1 MNRTSRWSEPVRSV
15 LAKCFSG
22 RAAGVRLLLI
32 FLCALFAAQATPG
45 GYSYYRPITIDH
57 TKVPYLDQTKFPVFL
72 SVTDPTLKS
81 VANGGHV
88 LSANGYDIIFSSDAG
103 GATLLSYERESYNAA
118 TGQLICW
125 VRLPVV
131 SSSADTVFYVWY
143 GNTTITTDQSNRT
156 GTWNSG
162 FLGVWHFPNGTT
174 LSANDS
180 TANASNGT
188 ISGPV
193 AATGQIDGG
202 VAIGAGA
209 NYIGLGTPSSFNF
222 GYGSP
227 VTVSAWVYLNSI
239 PTSEYT
245 VISCSGTWNG
255 FALKFDPYGTNA
267 SPGFAVNNGYTYG
280 YHAVPIHQWTYV
292 VATLATGAVSFY
304 INGINVAVG
313 SAISLNQT
321 NNPVYIGNNA
331 SGTNGFDGILD
342 ELRVSNVARSAQ
354 WIAAEYSNQSSPSTF
369 YSVGSETATGA
380 GAPSIAGLSPALGA
394 QGSIV
399 PVTLTG
405 TNFVTGATVNPGNG
419 GITVS
424 GVTVVS
430 ATQIT
435 ATFTISGTAL
445 TGANNVTV
453 TTNNG
458 MSNGV
463 PFTVTPPAPT
473 LTTVSPNSGAQGTS
487 VPVTLTGTNF
497 VTGATVNPGNSGITV
512 SGVTVASS
520 TQITAT
526 FTIVSTAA
534 TGTNNITVT
543 TTGGTSG
550 GQPFT
555 VKPPA
560 PTLTTV
566 SPNSGAQGGSVS
578 VTLTGTNFVT
588 GATAVN
594 PGNSGITVSGVTVV
608 SATQI
613 TATFTISG
621 TSATGA
627 NNVTVTTNGGTS
639 NGVPFTVNPPAPTL
653 TTVSPNSGAQG
664 TAVSVTLTGTN
675 FVTGATTVSPG
686 NSGITVSNVTVVSGT
701 QITATFT
708 ISGTA
713 ATGANNVTVTTAGGT
728 SNGVPFTVNLP
739 PAPTLT
745 SVSPNSGEQGT
756 AVPVTLT
763 GTNFVS
769 GATVSPGN
777 SGITVSGVTVVNAT
791 QITAT
796 LTISGTAA
804 TGTNNMTVTTAGG
817 TGNGVPFTV
826 NPPAPTLTA
835 VSPNSGTQ
843 GATLSVTLTGANF
856 ATGATVSPGN
866 SGITVSNVTVASA
879 TQITATFTISGTA
892 ATGINNVTVTTAGG
906 TSNGVPFT
914 VTPPAPT
921 LTTVSPNSG
930 AQGTAVSV
938 TLTGTNFVSG
948 TTVNPGSSG
957 ITVSNLTV
965 VSATQITATF
975 TISGTAATGASS
987 VTATTAGGTSNGV
1000 PFTVTP
1006 PAPTLT
1012 TVSPNSGAQGTAVAV
1027 TLTGTSFVSGATVNP
1042 GSSGITVSNVTV
1054 SSATQ
1059 ITATFTISGTA
1070 ATGANN
1076 VTVTT
1081 NGGTSNGVSFT
1092 VNPPAPT
1099 LTAASPNSGAQGATV
1114 PVTVTGTNFVTGA
1127 TVSPGNSGIT
1137 VSGLTVVSSTQIT
1150 ATFTISGTAATGANN
1165 VTVTTSGG
1173 TSNGVPFTVNPP
1185 APTLTTLSPNSG
1197 AQGTAVSVT
1206 LAGTNFVTGATTVNP
1221 GNSGITVSGV
1231 TVVSATQITA
1241 TFAVSTTAATGA
1253 NNVTVT
1259 TSGGTSNGVPFTVN
1273 PPVPGGLNTSDSTA
1287 NGNSG
1292 AAYNGAAAVSGWIGD
1307 GAAFNGSNEY
1317 VGLGAVGTLM
1327 PTGATTASAWIKAS
1341 STQASSPAIVS
1352 AGDATGATGY
1362 NLYFASQGYPAFTV
1376 KEGANSW
1383 GSCHIQGP
1391 TLLNDNSW
1399 HLVTG
1404 VYTGASIGI
1413 YVDGVL
1419 AGSSSCANQS
1429 INYGSAPAS
1438 EIGWRLDAG
1447 NNDAFNGALDEVR
1460 VSSAGR
1466 SADWIATEFN
1476 NQSAPAAFYAVG
1488 TTQAMG
1494 VQAPYSIG
1502 GQVST
1507 QAAVPLTGVTMTL
1520 TGASGGT
1527 TTTNSGAY
1535 EFGGLIAGNYTV
1547 TPSMPSCATFTAQGS
1562 SSITLPSSQSGSVN
1576 FTATGTC
1583 TISGQITLA
1592 GAGLSGVTVTLSGG
1606 PGGTTIP
1613 PAVTGANGQYTF
1625 TGLFASSYTITPSLA
1640 GYTFSGNTSVTA
1652 PNTAANFAATVTTY
1666 TISGQITDYY
1676 YPTQGVGGASVNL
1689 VGGPWTAG
1697 SPLQATTNP
1706 DGFYSFTGLPVA
1718 TYTITPQG
1726 AAGAFNP
1733 PSIPVTLPS
1742 SQAISENFVEGNPL
1756 AITPGSLTAA
1766 TVGVHYQQQFS
1777 ASGGTGSYTWSL
1789 ASGTLPAG
1797 LTFSPSGLL
1806 SGTPTAAGT
1815 ANFTVQV
1822 TDTGSNSL
1830 TASLSLTV
1838 IAPPTLTTVSP
1849 NNGAQGTAVSVTL
1862 TGTGFVTGATAV
1874 NPGNT
1879 GITVSGVTVVSTT
1892 QITATFTIAGTAAT
1906 GASSVT
1912 VTTSGGTSSA
1922 VPFTVNPPPPTLT
1935 TVSPNSGAQGAP
1947 VTVTLNG
1954 TNFVTGATTV
1964 NPGNAGITVSG
1975 VTVVSTTQITATFT
1989 ISGTAATG
1997 TNNVTVTTAGG
2008 TSNGVPFTVTA
2019 ATSAPTLTTVTPN
2032 SGAQGT
2038 PVTVTLAG
2046 TNFVTGATT
2055 VNPGNTGITVSGVTV
2070 VSTTQITATFT
2081 ISGTAATGTNNVMVT
2096 TASGTSDGVPFTVT
2110 AATSAPTLA
2119 TVTPNSGAQGAP
2131 VTVTLNGTNFVTG
2144 ATTVNPGNTGITVS
2158 GVTVVSTTQI
2168 TATFTILVSASTGTN
2183 NVTVTTAS
2191 GTSNGVPF
2199 TVTAASTVTISAQ
2212 VMVNG
2217 SPARG
2222 ITLTLGGDQSTSGN
2236 TDATGS
2242 YIFTVPA
2249 GGHYTVTPSMSGY
2262 MFCPGVATVAAPST
2276 NQTVSF
2282 TSSGLGG
2289 PSREYIRLGGR
2300 VIAIANCGSQ

>member
-906 TSNGVPFT
+906 TSNGGPFT

-1997 TNNVTVTTAGG
+1997 TNNV
-2008 TSNGVPFTVTA
+2008 
-2019 ATSAPTLTTVTPN
+2019 
-2032 SGAQGT
+2032 
-2038 PVTVTLAG
+2038 
-2046 TNFVTGATT
+2046 
-2055 VNPGNTGITVSGVTV
+2055 
-2070 VSTTQITATFT
+2070 
-2081 ISGTAATGTNNVMVT
+2081 MVT